1 MQSGEIL
8 KVLYSDGLWH
18 IFYYAF
24 FMRFYAK
31 FRVFFSKLFASFS
44 AAVFFA

>member
-24 FMRFYAK
+24 FYAFSRKIPRFL
-31 FRVFFSKLFASFS
+31 SKLFANFS